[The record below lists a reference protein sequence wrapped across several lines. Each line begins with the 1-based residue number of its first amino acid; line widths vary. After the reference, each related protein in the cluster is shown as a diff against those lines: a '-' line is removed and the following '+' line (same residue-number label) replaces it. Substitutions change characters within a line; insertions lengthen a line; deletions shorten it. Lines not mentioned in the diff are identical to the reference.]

1 MTKNYFLLVKE
12 KNFLY
17 FFIAT
22 LIGVLG
28 EGMFGLT
35 SIVLILSKTGSAFEV
50 GKMFVLTLFP
60 SVILAPFAGVLIDR
74 YDKRKIAVLCNLV
87 RLIAILIIPVSFY
100 AGVFTISIFS
110 ISIFFSYIAWY
121 ILEPTKE
128 SILKSILDKDHYQ
141 QGIAL
146 VQGAWQVGLLAS
158 AVIAGIVIDW
168 IGVEFSILISG
179 MTYLPAA
186 IFFLLIKRPQIPLTV
201 EQESHPFSLKK
212 YTNVFWEGWT
222 YFLQNKKAKF
232 FILTTSV
239 TLPYFYGINVLIA
252 PFNHHVLNGTGTT
265 LGLIDSGAGIGSL
278 LSAMICTFLAA
289 KMNSQKYLF
298 ASIILLGV
306 STVLFSLTN
315 SVLVAFFT
323 YIIIGFFIGNVKVL
337 SRTLVFDF
345 VEEKFIGRVMTT
357 VSLLSLAQAII
368 MSLLVSYLADKS
380 ILFSYITISF
390 LLIFPLLYTIMGIK
404 AAKEA
409 ARYDQSSRKE
419 HFFRGKTI

>member
-1 MTKNYFLLVKE
+1 MTKNYYLLVKE

-28 EGMFGLT
+28 EGIFGLT

-87 RLIAILIIPVSFY
+87 RLMAILIIPISFY
-100 AGVFTISIFS
+100 AGVFSISFFS

-128 SILKSILDKDHYQ
+128 SILKSILDKDHYR

-168 IGVEFSILISG
+168 IGMEFSILLSG
-179 MTYLPAA
+179 MSYLPAA
-186 IFFLLIKRPQIPLTV
+186 IFFLLIKRPNPLTG

-212 YTNVFWEGWT
+212 YTTDFWEGWT

-232 FILTTSV
+232 FVLTTSV
-239 TLPYFYGINVLIA
+239 TLPYFYGINALIA

-289 KMNSQKYLF
+289 KMNSQKNLLF
-298 ASIILLGV
+298 SILLLGV
-306 STVLFSLTN
+306 STVFFSLTK
-315 SVLVAFFT
+315 SVLLAFFT

-368 MSLLVSYLADKS
+368 ISLLVSYLADKS
-380 ILFSYITISF
+380 ILFSYLTISF

-404 AAKEA
+404 ASKEA
-409 ARYDQSSRKE
+409 ARYDHSSRKNR
-419 HFFRGKTI
+419 FIKV